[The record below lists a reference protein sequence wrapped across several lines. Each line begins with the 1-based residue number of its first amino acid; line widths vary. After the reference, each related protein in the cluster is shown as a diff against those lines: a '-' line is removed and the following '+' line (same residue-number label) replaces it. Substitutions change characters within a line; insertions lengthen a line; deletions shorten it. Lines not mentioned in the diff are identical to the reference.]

1 MELTIGKNELTKALS
16 FVQTI
21 VQKKTTM
28 PILANALMSIDGEF
42 LTISATDLEIT
53 ATAKAKGKVTKPGS
67 TTVNAKILY
76 DVVKELPD
84 GDVSLKVTE
93 GERLEVVCGKSKT
106 RIIGA
111 SAEEYP
117 GLPGQAISCKS
128 RIPSKQ
134 LSEMIA
140 KTIYSVSMDETRF
153 NLNGVNFEIVE
164 VDNQKLFRMVATDGH
179 RLAMITR
186 PASSLSFSGTVLVP
200 RKGLLEIRKLID
212 ENNPE
217 EIGIGLEEG
226 FLVIEGDSI
235 KLSMRLIDGEF
246 PDYRQVVP
254 KQKGTKAVFN
264 SVDLAMAL
272 RRVSLMVTDKAK
284 GSRLDFSDGLLRI
297 SSSSP
302 ELGDASEEIQVDY
315 KGPPL
320 SVGFNAKYVL
330 DTLTAVDEAKRF
342 TIELHGELGPGK
354 LYPESDES
362 CVAIVMPMRL
372 N

>member
-1 MELTIGKNELTKALS
+1 MELNISKNELNRALS
-16 FVQTI
+16 FIQSI

-28 PILANALMSIDGEF
+28 PILSNALIVCDGDSVS
-42 LTISATDLEIT
+42 ISATDLEIT
-53 ATAKAKGKVTKPGS
+53 ATARAKAKVISNGK
-67 TTVNAKILY
+67 TTVNAKVLY

-84 GDVSLKVTE
+84 NDIHLKLGD
-93 GERLEVVCGKSKT
+93 GERLEVLCGKSKT

-117 GLPGQAISCKS
+117 NLQGQSINAKGK
-128 RIPSKQ
+128 IPSKQ

-153 NLNGVNFEIVE
+153 NLNGVNFELVE
-164 VDNQKLFRMVATDGH
+164 VDNQKLLRMVATDGH

-186 PASSLSFSGTVLVP
+186 PTNGLNFDGSVLVP
-200 RKGLLEIRKLID
+200 RKGLLEIRKLLD
-212 ENNPE
+212 EYQSD
-217 EIGIGLEEG
+217 EIELGVEDG
-226 FLVIEGDSI
+226 FLVIEGDSV
-235 KLSMRLIDGEF
+235 KVSMRLIDGEF

-254 KQKGTKAVFN
+254 KQKGIKASIN
-264 SVDLAMAL
+264 SNEMAMAL

-284 GSRLDFSDGLLRI
+284 GTRLDFSKDNLRI

-302 ELGDASEEIQVDY
+302 ELGDSTEELQIEY
-315 KGPPL
+315 KGEPL

-330 DTLTAVDEAKRF
+330 DILAAVEESQKF
-342 TIELHGELGPGK
+342 IFELHGELGPGK
-354 LYPESDES
+354 IYPENDEA
-362 CVAIVMPMRL
+362 CIAIVMPMRL